1 MSEKEEGLLSNALR
15 RKERRL
21 EANLEAENAPY
32 WMGKIKSA
40 DRLLYG
46 RPVNKSAAKMIRR
59 K

>member
-32 WMGKIKSA
+32 WAGKIKSS
-40 DRLLYG
+40 G
-46 RPVNKSAAKMIRR
+46 TCPE
-59 K
+59 